1 MLKKTDFVKII
12 NDCKESG
19 HEIKVRDVMFCLLK
33 NVVED
38 SDVIYNSLFG
48 KTDEDKCITNYEKSK
63 PIRFLDKYIKANYN
77 KEDNVKQT
85 NADNGKKK
93 KINEDDISFEENKAE
108 LIKMLKDIDD
118 AVTDGLIEVKDAM
131 KMKVD
136 IRTKLN
142 DKFGAS
148 EKSDEQRIVVVPPK
162 FNHICEKT
170 RTECWLQTKEF
181 AMQHWGLIE
190 DPNKN
195 KDTETKQ

>member
-1 MLKKTDFVKII
+1 MLNKSDFVKII
-12 NDCKESG
+12 SDCKESG
-19 HEIKVRDVMFCLLK
+19 YEVKVRDVMFCLLK
-33 NVVED
+33 NMVEN

-48 KTDEDKCITNYEKSK
+48 KTDEARCITDYEKSK

-77 KEDNVKQT
+77 NKQNDTDNT
-85 NADNGKKK
+85 KKK
-93 KINEDDISFEENKAE
+93 KISEEDISFEENKAE

-118 AVTDGLIEVKDAM
+118 AVRDGLIEVKDAM

-170 RTECWLQTKEF
+170 RTECWLQTKEY
-181 AMQHWGLIE
+181 AMEHWGLIE

-195 KDTETKQ
+195 NTTAK

>member
-12 NDCKESG
+12 SDCKESG
-19 HEIKVRDVMFCLLK
+19 YEVKVRDVMFCLLK

-48 KTDEDKCITNYEKSK
+48 QVDDAKYITNYEKSK
-63 PIRFLDKYIKANYN
+63 PIKFLDKYVKANYN
-77 KEDNVKQT
+77 NNTKQT
-85 NADNGKKK
+85 NTNTDNSKKK
-93 KINEDDISFEENKAE
+93 KINEEDISFEENKAE

-181 AMQHWGLIE
+181 AMEYWGLIE
-190 DPNKN
+190 DPNKKQN
-195 KDTETKQ
+195 NTTTK

>member
-12 NDCKESG
+12 SDCKESG
-19 HEIKVRDVMFCLLK
+19 YEVKVRDVMFCLLK

-48 KTDEDKCITNYEKSK
+48 KTDEAKCITDYEKSK
-63 PIRFLDKYIKANYN
+63 PIKFLDKYVKANYN
-77 KEDNVKQT
+77 NIKQT
-85 NADNGKKK
+85 DTDNTKKK
-93 KINEDDISFEENKAE
+93 KISEEDISFEENKAE

-118 AVTDGLIEVKDAM
+118 AMNDGQIEVKDAM

-170 RTECWLQTKEF
+170 RTECWLQTKEY
-181 AMQHWGLIE
+181 AMEHWGLIE

-195 KDTETKQ
+195 NNTTTKQ

>member
-1 MLKKTDFVKII
+1 MLNKSDFVKII
-12 NDCKESG
+12 SDCKESG
-19 HEIKVRDVMFCLLK
+19 YEVKVRDVMFCLLK
-33 NVVED
+33 NMVED

-48 KTDEDKCITNYEKSK
+48 KTDEARCITDYEKSK
-63 PIRFLDKYIKANYN
+63 PIRFLDKYIKTNYN
-77 KEDNVKQT
+77 NKQNDTDNT
-85 NADNGKKK
+85 KKK
-93 KINEDDISFEENKAE
+93 KISEEDISFEENKAE

-118 AVTDGLIEVKDAM
+118 AMNDGQIEVKDAM

-148 EKSDEQRIVVVPPK
+148 EKNDEQRIVVVPPK

-195 KDTETKQ
+195 NTSAK

>member
-12 NDCKESG
+12 SDCKESG
-19 HEIKVRDVMFCLLK
+19 YEVKVRDVMFCLLK

-48 KTDEDKCITNYEKSK
+48 KTDEAKCITDYEKSK
-63 PIRFLDKYIKANYN
+63 PIKFLDKYINANYN
-77 KEDNVKQT
+77 NTKQT
-85 NADNGKKK
+85 DTDNTKKK
-93 KINEDDISFEENKAE
+93 KISEEDISFEENKAE

-118 AVTDGLIEVKDAM
+118 AMNDGQIEVKDAM

-170 RTECWLQTKEF
+170 RTECWLQTKEY
-181 AMQHWGLIE
+181 AMEHWGLIE

-195 KDTETKQ
+195 NNTTTKQ

>member
-1 MLKKTDFVKII
+1 MLNKSDFVKII
-12 NDCKESG
+12 SDCKESG
-19 HEIKVRDVMFCLLK
+19 YEVKVRDVMFCLLK

-48 KTDEDKCITNYEKSK
+48 KTDEAKCITDYEKSK

-77 KEDNVKQT
+77 NKQNDTDNT
-85 NADNGKKK
+85 KKK
-93 KINEDDISFEENKAE
+93 KISEEDISFEENKAE

-118 AVTDGLIEVKDAM
+118 AMNDGQIEVKDAM

-170 RTECWLQTKEF
+170 RTECWLQTKEY
-181 AMQHWGLIE
+181 AMEHWGLIE

-195 KDTETKQ
+195 NNTTTKQ